1 MSEQNFISKIGLLF
15 ATIGL
20 FFVPFVAA
28 DDVLQE
34 RVVAQFE
41 LHDANGKVV
50 TADDFQG
57 KYVLLGFGFTHCLHI
72 CPMMAAHMAQALRL
86 SENDATGIFISVD
99 TERDTPQVTDA
110 YAKKFGEQMIGLSGS
125 YAQIVAAAKSFGV
138 TFVVTKSDDAYTVQ
152 HTPDIFLIDP
162 DGKVVDVFPLN
173 ATAKE
178 MADAMHQASPL

>member
-1 MSEQNFISKIGLLF
+1 LINKISLYLAVF
-15 ATIGL
+15 GL
-20 FFVPFVAA
+20 FFAPLVAA

-34 RVVAQFE
+34 RVLAQFE
-41 LHDANGKVV
+41 LLDANGQAV

-72 CPMMAAHMAQALRL
+72 CPMMAANMGKALRL
-86 SENDATGIFISVD
+86 SENDAAGVFISVD
-99 TERDTPQVTDA
+99 TERDTPQITDA

-125 YAQIVAAAKSFGV
+125 YAQIVAAAKSFEV

-173 ATAKE
+173 ATAEK
-178 MADAMHQASPL
+178 MADAMYQASPP